1 LADTIASRPSG
12 YTTIQIVLHWLVAVL
27 VLIQLFVTEGIEHAW
42 RAFRRGT
49 ELAPDDVFL
58 ANWHVWA
65 GITIF
70 SLAAIR
76 LIIRFSRGAPP
87 PPANESWPLR
97 AIAALTHFALYAF
110 ILLMPLSGFVAWF
123 GIFPDAA
130 DIHELGKLPLLVLIG
145 LHAAGALW
153 QHFIARNDVL
163 RRMIRARA

>member
-1 LADTIASRPSG
+1 MASPIASRPAG
-12 YTTIQIVLHWLVAVL
+12 YTSLQIALHWLVAVL
-27 VLIQLFVTEGIEHAW
+27 VLIQLFVTEGIEEAW

-49 ELAPDDVFL
+49 ELASDDVFL

-70 SLAAIR
+70 ALAVLR

-87 PPANESWPLR
+87 PPASESWALR
-97 AIAALTHFALYAF
+97 AIAALTHVALYAF

-153 QHFIARNDVL
+153 QHFVARTDVL
-163 RRMIRARA
+163 RRMIRAGA